1 MDERTP
7 EEQAVLDELKEE
19 RFTDNISSINWA
31 EGYETAPGYNPA
43 NRTPKKVNKEKV
55 RNLLRIF
62 GADIFGPALDSFVDA
77 VAAYFSGESAPS
89 VEPFA

>member
-55 RNLLRIF
+55 NNRNHNQKTGKKYNWF
-62 GADIFGPALDSFVDA
+62 TGARVS
-77 VAAYFSGESAPS
+77 
-89 VEPFA
+89 